1 MRQGLLNTLI
11 AVIALLPAW
20 ALLGCTGA
28 DDPMNL
34 EPTITLLD
42 ATEITRNEVT
52 LMAEITN
59 HGTGKLSSLVFM
71 YAPENAGSFNRTDAI
86 NDPSGIISVKLSGL
100 AAGTSY
106 IFYVEGAAGKAII
119 NTPRKTFT
127 TVPNDLPTVMGA
139 QLLSTGPTGV
149 IIEFDIP
156 EDGGEPIL
164 TAGCEVKNKSTGTAT
179 SYSVENEYLKE
190 GVARLNITGLLP
202 NCDYTLTTFASN
214 SLGIKHADGI
224 DYTTQDAVV
233 LTEAGAMRNLFG
245 DIPFTQP
252 TLSIAGP
259 MNGTDFKFLRLM
271 LGPST
276 TITHLDIT
284 GVDIVEGGEAYDGSR
299 FTQDETIGTGMFTN
313 CTSLRKIQLPSSAKV
328 MMQDALRDCTGLETL
343 TIGAGIIELKPSA
356 GCTTLK
362 QIDVSDANDTFAC
375 HEGVLFNKSMTS
387 IIWFPRGKSG
397 NFTLPSTLTT
407 IASNAFSETSVTSL
421 IIPPSVTV
429 IERGAFAGSLLE
441 DITLPD
447 NLKNLQAG
455 TFQNCTNLKSLTT
468 GKEIQF
474 IGDYA
479 LDGSRLENLY
489 ILASD
494 PPFATTD
501 AFTCHDYNLTEDCIL
516 HVPAE
521 SRDRYRLHRQW
532 GKFSKIIGF

>member
-1 MRQGLLNTLI
+1 MCPRILL
-11 AVIALLPAW
+11 
-20 ALLGCTGA
+20 
-28 DDPMNL
+28 
-34 EPTITLLD
+34 
-42 ATEITRNEVT
+42 
-52 LMAEITN
+52 
-59 HGTGKLSSLVFM
+59 
-71 YAPENAGSFNRTDAI
+71 
-86 NDPSGIISVKLSGL
+86 
-100 AAGTSY
+100 
-106 IFYVEGAAGKAII
+106 
-119 NTPRKTFT
+119 
-127 TVPNDLPTVMGA
+127 
-139 QLLSTGPTGV
+139 
-149 IIEFDIP
+149 
-156 EDGGEPIL
+156 
-164 TAGCEVKNKSTGTAT
+164 
-179 SYSVENEYLKE
+179 
-190 GVARLNITGLLP
+190 
-202 NCDYTLTTFASN
+202 
-214 SLGIKHADGI
+214 
-224 DYTTQDAVV
+224 
-233 LTEAGAMRNLFG
+233 
-245 DIPFTQP
+245 
-252 TLSIAGP
+252 
-259 MNGTDFKFLRLM
+259 
-271 LGPST
+271 
-276 TITHLDIT
+276 
-284 GVDIVEGGEAYDGSR
+284 
-299 FTQDETIGTGMFTN
+299 
-313 CTSLRKIQLPSSAKV
+313 V

-356 GCTTLK
+356 GCSTLK
-362 QIDVSDANDTFAC
+362 LIDVSDANDTFAC

-455 TFQNCTNLKSLTT
+455 TFQNCTNLKSLTA

-489 ILASD
+489 ILATD